1 MEGGHLKPLIV
12 VVCERWVAIGYSY
25 QVSFFFFSLFFFFL
39 LFGQYN
45 GAKFKNLLYLFKA
58 IEDRLSSSSLK
69 YSSFLVLIPFA
80 LLFFF

>member
-25 QVSFFFFSLFFFFL
+25 QVSFLFFSLFFL

-69 YSSFLVLIPFA
+69 DSSVLVLIPFA

>member
-1 MEGGHLKPLIV
+1 MNVGWPLVILTK
-12 VVCERWVAIGYSY
+12 CPFSFSL
-25 QVSFFFFSLFFFFL
+25 SFFLL

-58 IEDRLSSSSLK
+58 IEDRLSSSSLND
-69 YSSFLVLIPFA
+69 SSVLVLIPFA